1 MVRSEVAISW
11 LLDLGF
17 WVFFPLGT
25 TINLSGLFAYR
36 ETFGIELEEHGKGF

>member
-11 LLDLGF
+11 LLDLRF

-25 TINLSGLFAYR
+25 TINLSGLFGDVWHQIGG
-36 ETFGIELEEHGKGF
+36 TW